1 MSTGFAGSRSMDE
14 RRRRRI
20 ASESSE
26 SLDDSNDDST
36 SVLNTRTNRFA
47 AGQYPLRTLIF
58 PKRWKLTLYYLP
70 VFLCFSGL
78 IAIDFY
84 RLELCAPEST
94 LSAYLSLEQS
104 PLPLVLTGC
113 LLFFSGQIALLIASL
128 RTQSLHDFSGRY
140 RLWKFVAGGLFLFA
154 LCTTTQ
160 LHQVWAATVIELNL
174 FDWGPHTE
182 LLAWLI
188 PSLVVGF
195 SVSSMSYLEMR
206 GDRAGLNF
214 TILAAATYMIYLT
227 FMLTGNMIPWESHHT
242 LIGAGILYFAHWS
255 LFTSLLLH
263 THHLLYRSVDLPE
276 KVPSRFT
283 KHFANHIRRRR
294 IKKKAKRIAKTI
306 KQKELVAIKLAQKEI
321 AEQEI
326 AEKEKVKLEKAKQE
340 KSQQETEEAI
350 NESKTTVANSKS
362 TQRAAK
368 KKKTPPATPAKP
380 QGSIPQTAS
389 TPEPDEEWDTPQQQS
404 APKSKMI
411 MRVDNAHDP
420 EMLKGLSKRE
430 RRKLQKQWRE
440 EERLN
445 AQQNQEDYS

>member
-14 RRRRRI
+14 RRRRRL

-36 SVLNTRTNRFA
+36 PVSNARTNRFA
-47 AGQYPLRTLIF
+47 AGQFPLRTLIF
-58 PKRWKLTLYYLP
+58 PKRWKLAAYYLP

-78 IAIDFY
+78 ISVDVY
-84 RLELCAPEST
+84 RLEWCAPDSA

-104 PLPLVLTGC
+104 PLPLFLTGC

-128 RTQSLHDFSGRY
+128 RTQSLHDFSGRH
-140 RLWKFVAGGLFLFA
+140 RLWKWVAGGLFLFA

-160 LHQVWAATVIELNL
+160 LHQVWASTVIELRL

-182 LLAWLI
+182 LLAWLV
-188 PSLVVGF
+188 PGLVVGL
-195 SVSSMSYLEMR
+195 SVSLMSYLEMR

-214 TILAAATYMIYLT
+214 TILAAATYMTYLT
-227 FMLTGNMIPWESHHT
+227 FTLTGNLIPWESHHY

-263 THHLLYRSVDLPE
+263 THHLLYQSVDLPE
-276 KVPSRFT
+276 KVPSRFK
-283 KHFANHIRRRR
+283 KHFANHLHRRR
-294 IKKKAKRIAKTI
+294 IKKKARQVAKAI
-306 KQKELVAIKLAQKEI
+306 KQKELMANRLAQ
-321 AEQEI
+321 QE
-326 AEKEKVKLEKAKQE
+326 
-340 KSQQETEEAI
+340 SEEAST
-350 NESKTTVANSKS
+350 ESNNVETIEKPTKTTPRRKKAA
-362 TQRAAK
+362 AAK
-368 KKKTPPATPAKP
+368 KTEA
-380 QGSIPQTAS
+380 QVSIPQETS
-389 TPEPDEEWDTPQQQS
+389 TPDPEPVQEPENELEPSQPRS
-404 APKSKMI
+404 ARKQKPKRT

-420 EMLKGLSKRE
+420 ELLKGLSKRE

-440 EERLN
+440 EERRN